1 MNFQSA
7 EQGDKMCVLE
17 IQLSLM
23 HTIPSLLQVGSMPA
37 LLTTTSGS
45 YKGRCGQELG
55 AKKVA
60 KGPMMEMPCTVAGD
74 KSRLGRKEGP

>member
-7 EQGDKMCVLE
+7 EQGDKICVLE

-23 HTIPSLLQVGSMPA
+23 HTIASLFQVSSMPA
-37 LLTTTSGS
+37 LLTTTRSGS
-45 YKGRCGQELG
+45 YKGRYVQEPG

-60 KGPMMEMPCTVAGD
+60 KGQMMEMPYTVAGD
-74 KSRLGRKEGP
+74 K